1 LTKLKI
7 ENVELRNGSIEQ
19 RFSIFNFQ
27 FSILA
32 PALSIGMLVILP
44 WLRDG
49 ALGSPLDT
57 LLNLLAALSLGLFA
71 GTLLDRF
78 LVTPL
83 LANPAGALADVGFGG
98 VAAGVALLVMGAGFG
113 YGGQQILLM
122 ICLLPLGGA
131 AMALSRFAR
140 PPTSG
145 QAWLPIAGVVGVV

>member
-1 LTKLKI
+1 M
-7 ENVELRNGSIEQ
+7 
-19 RFSIFNFQ
+19 Q
-27 FSILA
+27 FTIYNLQFAILA
-32 PALSIGMLVILP
+32 PALAIGMLIILP

-78 LVTPL
+78 LVAAL
-83 LANPAGALADVGFGG
+83 LAEPAGGGALVDVGFGG
-98 VAAGVALLVMGAGFG
+98 VAAGVALLVLGAGFG

-131 AMALSRFAR
+131 AVALAR
-140 PPTSG
+140 
-145 QAWLPIAGVVGVV
+145 LPLSHARERGRGGEG